1 MVVGLSAPAM
11 SALSSR
17 AAVGQRVRARVA
29 VPSATSPS
37 SRRPLRVVA
46 EDFPQPAQIKNTDNY
61 RDGEALSKKFKE
73 LKGMGEKKKVVI
85 VGGGLSG
92 LACAKYLVDAGHE
105 PIVLEGRDVL
115 GGKVSAWQDKDGTG
129 SG

>member
-73 LKGMGEKKKVVI
+73 LKGIKVYRVHKDI
-85 VGGGLSG
+85 KVFR
-92 LACAKYLVDAGHE
+92 
-105 PIVLEGRDVL
+105 VLMAPLDLQVL
-115 GGKVSAWQDKDGTG
+115 KVFKVLKVARVLKVMMVLIQP
-129 SG
+129 

>member
-61 RDGEALSKKFKE
+61 RDGEALSKKLKE
-73 LKGMGEKKKVVI
+73 LKVARRRR
-85 VGGGLSG
+85 LSSWAAALR
-92 LACAKYLVDAGHE
+92 LAAQVLVDQPRA
-105 PIVLEGRDVL
+105 IVLEGRDVL
-115 GGKVSAWQDKDGTG
+115 GGKVSA
-129 SG
+129 

>member
-17 AAVGQRVRARVA
+17 AAMGQKVRARLA
-29 VPSATSPS
+29 VPSMATSTS
-37 SRRPLRVVA
+37 RRRPLRVVA

-61 RDGEALSKKFKE
+61 RDGEALSKKLRD

-92 LACAKYLVDAGHE
+92 LACAK
-105 PIVLEGRDVL
+105 
-115 GGKVSAWQDKDGTG
+115 
-129 SG
+129 